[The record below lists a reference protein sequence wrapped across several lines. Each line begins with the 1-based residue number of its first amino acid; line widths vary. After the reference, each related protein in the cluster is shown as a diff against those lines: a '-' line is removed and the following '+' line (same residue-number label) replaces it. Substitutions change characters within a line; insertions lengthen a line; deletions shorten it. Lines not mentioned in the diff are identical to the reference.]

1 MSAADDLQR
10 WVAEQACRDVVVA
23 TAQAVD
29 RQDYDALVAL
39 FTEDT
44 QVVRPGGE
52 PLLGRAALHAAYA
65 SRDPARLTRHLI
77 CNHQVQLQADGT
89 AHSRCSVLLWTGRHT
104 DTATP
109 RGRPADAAQQVG
121 YIEDSLRF
129 TPEGW
134 RIARRQAGF
143 DLYRD

>member
-1 MSAADDLQR
+1 MNLTDPVQR
-10 WVAEQACRDVVVA
+10 WMAEQACRDVVLA
-23 TAQAVD
+23 AARAVD
-29 RQDYDALVAL
+29 GQDYDALVLL

-65 SRDPARLTRHLI
+65 SRDPARLTRHLV
-77 CNHQVQLQADGT
+77 CNHEVRVEVDGT
-89 AHSRCSVLLWTGRHT
+89 ARSRCSVLLWTGRHT
-104 DTATP
+104 DALTP
-109 RGRPADAAQQVG
+109 RGRPADAPQQVG
-121 YIEDSLRF
+121 YIEDSLRL